1 MNQLSHIVKI
11 DVVKKD
17 VYNTKIKNIKDKLP
31 DISYL
36 ATDTT
41 LNDKTNEVK
50 NWIPPSWC

>member
-50 NWIPPSWC
+50 NWIPSWC